1 MGLFLRF
8 PSHPHP
14 SRLGTVAKEVAI
26 SADTLGSKLTQMTAP
41 AGNRNGTGCCSG
53 RARSSTQAVVCL
65 NSQRAEHA
73 RNRPQNRQG
82 DILGRGSDCWTNG
95 VHLNY
100 PSSSIRWKA
109 AR

>member
-65 NSQRAEHA
+65 NSSVLNMPGTDLKIGAAWVGCCATNRVRTYPDCRAIGG
-73 RNRPQNRQG
+73 RPDYCR
-82 DILGRGSDCWTNG
+82 
-95 VHLNY
+95 
-100 PSSSIRWKA
+100 
-109 AR
+109 